1 MVNPENP
8 VNPDSKPSCCAHNFH
23 RRLECIGIICP
34 EYDFESGFTGLQI
47 VFHLTGSL

>member
-8 VNPDSKPSCCAHNFH
+8 VNPDSKIGCSARNFH

-34 EYDFESGFTGLQI
+34 EYDFESGFKGLQI